1 MRRLV
6 GTLLVAFLTMLA
18 VPSITLA
25 RDGCAPGW
33 DLKEVSG
40 FPEDRNGNGLVCT
53 SRLAN
58 QFGPGMPVFTDDVV
72 PDEVTQEPP
81 PSFSEDPP
89 PPHP

>member
-1 MRRLV
+1 MRRLLT
-6 GTLLVAFLTMLA
+6 TLLFALLAMLA
-18 VPSITLA
+18 VPGMTLA

-40 FPEDRNGNGLVCT
+40 FSADRNDNGFVCT

-58 QFGPGMPVFTDDVV
+58 QFGSGQPVFTDDVV
-72 PDEVTQEPP
+72 PHKVTQEPP

-89 PPHP
+89 PQF